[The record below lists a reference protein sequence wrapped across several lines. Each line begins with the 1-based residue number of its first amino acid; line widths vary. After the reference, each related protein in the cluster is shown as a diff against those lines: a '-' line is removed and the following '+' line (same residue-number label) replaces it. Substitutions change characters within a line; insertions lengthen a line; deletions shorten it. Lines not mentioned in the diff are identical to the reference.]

1 MTYLWYLPETI
12 IPMIRQHDL
21 GEFLTAK
28 HSQWVI
34 NAERFKQGKPG
45 DLSEVAMEE
54 LVTGV
59 LFFCFHREAKQL
71 FHCKD
76 NRVAELFAEFI
87 VACHETTMVLQCI
100 PHNMAG

>member
-45 DLSEVAMEE
+45 DLS
-54 LVTGV
+54 
-59 LFFCFHREAKQL
+59 
-71 FHCKD
+71 
-76 NRVAELFAEFI
+76 
-87 VACHETTMVLQCI
+87 
-100 PHNMAG
+100 